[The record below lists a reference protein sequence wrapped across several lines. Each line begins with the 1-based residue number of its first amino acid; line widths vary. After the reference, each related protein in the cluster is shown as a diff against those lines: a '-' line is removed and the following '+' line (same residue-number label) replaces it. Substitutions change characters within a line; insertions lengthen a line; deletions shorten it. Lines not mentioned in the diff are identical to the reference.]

1 METQHGM
8 QARHYM
14 RRAIALAGRGI
25 PWASPNPLVGA
36 VIVKEGRII
45 GEGWHEKCGQLHAE
59 RNALNHC
66 TEDPA
71 GATVYVTL
79 EPCCHQGRTPPC
91 TEALI
96 AAGVARVV
104 IGSRDPNPKVAGKG
118 AAALR
123 AAGIAVEEDFLR
135 GECDAL
141 NPIFFHYITTKT
153 PYAALKYAMTADGK
167 LATCTGASQ
176 WITGEAARSHVH
188 GLRSRYRAILAGIG
202 TVLADDPRLNCR
214 MEGGRSPLR
223 VICDSGL
230 RIPLDA
236 QICRT
241 AKEQDTIVACA
252 RPDAEKRAALED
264 LGMRVWVLPGAD
276 GRVDLKALMDRLG
289 REEIDSVLIEG
300 GGAIHYSALAAGIV
314 QRLYVYVGAKLFG
327 GEGAKTPVGG
337 AGVAAVADAF
347 RLSAPRVEHFGRDLL
362 LTYDLEKE
370 M

>member
-1 METQHGM
+1 MNDEQ
-8 QARHYM
+8 YM
-14 RRAIALAGRGI
+14 RRAIDLAKRGI

-36 VIVKEGRII
+36 VIVKDGRVI

-59 RNALNHC
+59 RNALKNC
-66 TEDPA
+66 AEDPA

-96 AAGVARVV
+96 AAKVARVV
-104 IGSRDPNPKVAGKG
+104 IGSRDPNPKVSGGG

-135 GECDAL
+135 SACDAL

-153 PYAALKYAMTADGK
+153 PYVALKYAMTADGR
-167 LATCTGASQ
+167 LATRAGASQ
-176 WITGEAARSHVH
+176 WITGEAARAHVH

-214 MEGGRSPLR
+214 MEGGRDPVR
-223 VICDSGL
+223 IVCDSGL

-236 QICRT
+236 QLCRT
-241 AKEQDTIVACA
+241 AKTQPTIVACA
-252 RPDAEKRAALED
+252 RENTEKRAALEK
-264 LGMRVWVLPGAD
+264 LGVTVLHLPGAD
-276 GRVDLKALMDRLG
+276 GRVDLRALMAVLG
-289 REEIDSVLIEG
+289 GQEIDSVLIEG
-300 GGAIHYSALAAGIV
+300 GAAVHWAALESGIV
-314 QRLYVYVGAKLFG
+314 QRLHVYVGAKVFG
-327 GEGAKTPVGG
+327 GAAAPGPVGG

-347 RLSAPRVEHFGRDLL
+347 SLGAPQVEVFGRDVL

-370 M
+370 R